1 MAASFGLTEL
11 HVNSTRSICR
21 RNSAVDRVLVFGSRS
36 MGHYREGSDLDV
48 CLVDQNMPFSEL
60 LQVQVQIDELNL
72 PIHCDVIRFSSIRN
86 DELRQ
91 HIQRVG
97 VAL

>member
-1 MAASFGLTEL
+1 MAAAFGLTE
-11 HVNSTRSICR
+11 VQVFGIRSICR

-48 CLVDQNMPFSEL
+48 CLMDKDMPFSDL
-60 LQVQVQIDELNL
+60 LQLQLQIDDLNL

-86 DELRQ
+86 NELRE

-97 VAL
+97 VEL

>member
-1 MAASFGLTEL
+1 MGASFGLTDKQL
-11 HVNSTRSICR
+11 YSIRLICKEHQ
-21 RNSAVDRVLVFGSRS
+21 AVDQVLVFGSRS

-48 CLVDQNMPFSEL
+48 CLMDQNMPFSEL

-86 DELRQ
+86 DELRE
-91 HIQRVG
+91 HIKRVG